1 MKDLSDA
8 YLPKM
13 HCQDVL
19 SAKHVYL
26 PLYLIIEIQEKRPWH
41 VVEKSACIRDE
52 YNLFHV

>member
-19 SAKHVYL
+19 SAKTRI
-26 PLYLIIEIQEKRPWH
+26 PALIFNYRNSGNKTMARGG
-41 VVEKSACIRDE
+41 KKCM
-52 YNLFHV
+52 Y

>member
-1 MKDLSDA
+1 MHI
-8 YLPKM
+8 YLRYTVKM
-13 HCQDVL
+13 CYQQ
-19 SAKHVYL
+19 KHVYL